1 MTGRM
6 FQRLGI
12 EDEVGFA
19 LGRNRD
25 RRFEP
30 QCRVRASQVEHSVED
45 LDRGGD
51 LSGSD
56 LVAVE
61 TQPVT
66 DSTESWMQADP

>member
-1 MTGRM
+1 
-6 FQRLGI
+6 
-12 EDEVGFA
+12 V
-19 LGRNRD
+19 
-25 RRFEP
+25 
-30 QCRVRASQVEHSVED
+30 SKVEHSVED

>member
-1 MTGRM
+1 M
-6 FQRLGI
+6 
-12 EDEVGFA
+12 
-19 LGRNRD
+19 
-25 RRFEP
+25 
-30 QCRVRASQVEHSVED
+30 SKVENSVED